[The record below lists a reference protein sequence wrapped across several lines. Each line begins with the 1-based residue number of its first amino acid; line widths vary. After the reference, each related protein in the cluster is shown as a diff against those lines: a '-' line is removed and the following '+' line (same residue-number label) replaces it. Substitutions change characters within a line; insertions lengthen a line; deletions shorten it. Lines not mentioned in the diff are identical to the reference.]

1 MEKLPPCADLII
13 EKQIPRIVIGCQ
25 DPFSK
30 VAGKGIQKLRDAGCE
45 VIVGVLETECREL
58 IRKFITFHTLHR
70 PYIVLKWA
78 ESADGFIDLE
88 RTEGQPVILSTPLT
102 SMLVHKKRA
111 ESDAIMVG
119 TRTAL
124 LDNPALTVRNWYGH
138 NPVRIVMD
146 RNHSLPQTSHLSDN
160 SVSTLVFTE
169 HPRSGKEN
177 LEYITLNYQ
186 TDILPQILSALYQRN
201 LQSLMIEGGRILLES
216 FIRSGIWDEVIIE
229 KSDKLI
235 YSGVK
240 APEISDKIS
249 YSEEK
254 HFCTTFR
261 HYLKR
266 NT

>member
-1 MEKLPPCADLII
+1 MPRPIFQSSRQRNPKVTGCRMRSHCRSSGNGMSRTYTEIYHFPYPSPP
-13 EKQIPRIVIGCQ
+13 
-25 DPFSK
+25 
-30 VAGKGIQKLRDAGCE
+30 
-45 VIVGVLETECREL
+45 
-58 IRKFITFHTLHR
+58 LHR
-70 PYIVLKWA
+70 FEMGRISRWFHRPGTYGRTTCHI
-78 ESADGFIDLE
+78 IDSSHFHAG
-88 RTEGQPVILSTPLT
+88 TQ
-102 SMLVHKKRA
+102 KRA

-169 HPRSGKEN
+169 HPRAGKEN

-186 TDILPQILSALYQRN
+186 TDILPQILYALYQRN

-229 KSDKLI
+229 KSDKLL